1 MKKIVADRRAL
12 HRIPELDRDLD
23 RTMRYLRDALK
34 GLRCKLFSPIPNSL
48 CAFFDNGQ
56 DRSIAFRSGADGLP
70 VHERSFL
77 PFASQHPGQM
87 HSCGHDGHMAMLLEL
102 ARRMDNIRASRNI
115 LLIFQPA
122 EETTGGARDICKSG
136 VFEAHRTEAIF
147 GLHLWPDLPLG
158 VIASRENEMMSR
170 SCEVRVEIA
179 GRSASV
185 ARAEEGLDALEA
197 GFEFYRRARAAEA
210 AWPRDIY
217 RLMRFGRM
225 ESGCQCNVISDHT
238 RMEGTL
244 RAFQDEV
251 FFGILNALNQAAEE
265 IGTES
270 GCRISIETSM
280 GYPAVMNP
288 PELYRR
294 VRAAGIPFEEL
305 KHPVMITEDFSW
317 YQRHLPGL
325 FFFLG
330 AGPCP
335 PLQADN
341 FNFDETALDVGAN
354 FLEQLAL
361 RFGEAPGTLDVDS
374 QQGQHP
380 TD

>member
-1 MKKIVADRRAL
+1 MGNVDMECTDPMQQIVADRRAL

-23 RTMRYLRDALK
+23 RTMAYLRGALK
-34 GLRCKLFSPIPNSL
+34 NLRCKLFSPIPNSL
-48 CAFFDNGQ
+48 CAFFNNG
-56 DRSIAFRSGADGLP
+56 RGRAIAFRSGADALP

-77 PFASQHPGQM
+77 PFSSEIPGQM

-102 ARRMDNIRASRNI
+102 ARRMESVQARHDV

-136 VFEAHRTEAIF
+136 IFEEYNVEAIF

-170 SCEVRVEIA
+170 SCEVNVSID
-179 GRSASV
+179 GRSSSV
-185 ARAEEGLDALEA
+185 VRIDEGLDALQA
-197 GFEFYRRARAAEA
+197 GVVFYQRAREAEA
-210 AWPRDIY
+210 AWPDKY
-217 RLMRFGRM
+217 RLMHFGRM
-225 ESGCQCNVISDHT
+225 ESGRHCNLVSDRT

-251 FFGILNALNQAAEE
+251 FFGILDALNRAGEE
-265 IGTES
+265 IAKQS
-270 GCRISIETSM
+270 GCRVRIETSM

-294 VRAAGIPFEEL
+294 VRATGIPFAEL
-305 KHPVMITEDFSW
+305 DRPVMITEDFSW
-317 YQRHLPGL
+317 YQRHLAGM

-330 AGPCP
+330 VGPCP
-335 PLQADN
+335 ALQADN
-341 FNFDETALDVGAN
+341 FDFNESVLTTGAD

-361 RFGEAPGTLDVDS
+361 RFGVEA
-374 QQGQHP
+374 
-380 TD
+380 

>member
-1 MKKIVADRRAL
+1 MKPIIEDRRAL

-23 RTMRYLRDALK
+23 RTMSYLRDALK
-34 GLRCKLFSPIPNSL
+34 GLRCRLFSPIPNSL
-48 CAFFDNGQ
+48 CAFFDNGCDQ
-56 DRSIAFRSGADGLP
+56 SVAFRSGADGLP

-77 PFASQHPGQM
+77 PFSSTIPGQM

-102 ARRMDNIRASRNI
+102 ARRMDRIQTDRNI

-136 VFEAHRTEAIF
+136 VFETHHTEAIF

-170 SCEVRVEIA
+170 SCEVSVEIT
-179 GRSASV
+179 GRSVSV
-185 ARAEEGLDALEA
+185 ARAEEGLDALAA
-197 GFEFYRRARAAEA
+197 GFEFYHRALEAEST
-210 AWPRDIY
+210 WPPEMY
-217 RLMRFGRM
+217 RLMHFGRM
-225 ESGCQCNVISDHT
+225 ESGCQCNVVSDHT

-251 FFGILNALNQAAEE
+251 FFGILDALSRAADD
-265 IGTES
+265 ISAQS
-270 GCRISIETSM
+270 GCRIRIETSM
-280 GYPAVMNP
+280 GYPAVINP
-288 PELYRR
+288 PELYRKI
-294 VRAAGIPFEEL
+294 RATGIPFEEL
-305 KHPVMITEDFSW
+305 THPVMVTEDFSW
-317 YQRHLPGL
+317 YQRHLPGQ
-325 FFFLG
+325 FFLLG

-341 FNFDETALDVGAN
+341 FNFDEGALEVGVD

-361 RFGEAPGTLDVDS
+361 RFGGVSPS
-374 QQGQHP
+374 
-380 TD
+380 

>member
-1 MKKIVADRRAL
+1 MEQIVADRRAL

-23 RTMRYLRDALK
+23 RTMAYLRGALS
-34 GLRCKLFSPIPNSL
+34 GLRCKLFSPIPGSL
-48 CAFFDNGQ
+48 CAFFDNGCAQ
-56 DRSIAFRSGADGLP
+56 SVAFRSGADALP

-77 PFASQHPGQM
+77 PFASEIPGQM

-102 ARRMDNIRASRNI
+102 ARRMQGVRAGRNI

-136 VFEAHRTEAIF
+136 VFEACHVEAVF

-158 VIASRENEMMSR
+158 TIASRENEMMSR
-170 SCEVRVEIA
+170 SCEVTVDIE
-179 GRSASV
+179 GRAVSV
-185 ARAEEGLDALEA
+185 ARASEGADALRA
-197 GFEFYRRARAAEA
+197 GFEFYRRARDAEA
-210 AWPRDIY
+210 AWPSDLY
-217 RLMRFGRM
+217 RLMHFGRM
-225 ESGCQCNVISDHT
+225 ESGCKCNVVSDHT

-251 FFGILNALNQAAEE
+251 FFGILNALSRAADE
-265 IGTES
+265 ISAET
-270 GCRISIETSM
+270 GCRIKIETSM

-294 VRAAGIPFEEL
+294 VRAAGIQFSALE
-305 KHPVMITEDFSW
+305 HPAMVTEDFSW
-317 YQRHLPGL
+317 YQRHLPGM

-335 PLQADN
+335 PLQADD
-341 FNFDETALDVGAN
+341 FNFDEHALETGAD

-361 RFGEAPGTLDVDS
+361 RFGTEA
-374 QQGQHP
+374 
-380 TD
+380 

>member
-1 MKKIVADRRAL
+1 MEQIIADRRAL
-12 HRIPELDRDLD
+12 HRIPELDRELD
-23 RTMRYLRDALK
+23 RTMGYLRGALS
-34 GLRCKLFSPIPNSL
+34 GLRCRLSSPIPGSL
-48 CAFFDNGQ
+48 CAYFDNGRAQ
-56 DRSIAFRSGADGLP
+56 SIAFRSGADALP

-77 PFASQHPGQM
+77 PFASQIPGQM

-102 ARRMDNIRASRNI
+102 ARRMQGVRAEKNI

-136 VFEAHRTEAIF
+136 VFEAHQVEAVF

-158 VIASRENEMMSR
+158 TIASRENEMMSR
-170 SCEVRVEIA
+170 SCEVTVDIE
-179 GRSASV
+179 GRSVSV
-185 ARAEEGLDALEA
+185 ARASEGADALRA
-197 GFEFYRRARAAEA
+197 GFEFYRRAREIEA
-210 AWPRDIY
+210 AWPPELY
-217 RLMRFGRM
+217 RLMHFGRI
-225 ESGCQCNVISDHT
+225 ESGCKCNVVSDHT

-251 FFGILNALNQAAEE
+251 FFGILDALNRAAEE
-265 IGTES
+265 IAVGT
-270 GCRISIETSM
+270 GCRIGLETSM

-294 VRAAGIPFEEL
+294 VRAAGIPFSALE
-305 KHPVMITEDFSW
+305 HPAMVTEDFSW
-317 YQRHLPGL
+317 YQRHLPGM

-335 PLQADN
+335 PLQADD
-341 FNFDETALDVGAN
+341 FNFDEHALEIGAD

-361 RFGEAPGTLDVDS
+361 RFGAEA
-374 QQGQHP
+374 
-380 TD
+380 

>member
-23 RTMRYLRDALK
+23 RTMAYLRNALK

-48 CAFFDNGQ
+48 CAFFDNGR
-56 DRSIAFRSGADGLP
+56 DGSVAFRSGADGLP

-77 PFASQHPGQM
+77 PFSSELPGQM

-102 ARRMDNIRASRNI
+102 ARRMNDVQAPRNI

-136 VFEAHRTEAIF
+136 LFEAHRTQAIF

-170 SCEVRVEIA
+170 SCEVKVEIT
-179 GRSASV
+179 GRSVSV
-185 ARAEEGLDALEA
+185 ARAEEGLDALDA
-197 GFEFYRRARAAEA
+197 GYAFYCRARAAEA
-210 AWPRDIY
+210 AWPPEWY

-251 FFGILNALNQAAEE
+251 FFGILDALNRAAEE
-265 IGTES
+265 ISAES
-270 GCRISIETSM
+270 GCGIRIETSM

-288 PELYRR
+288 PELYRQ
-294 VRAAGIPFEEL
+294 VRALGIPFAEL
-305 KHPVMITEDFSW
+305 QHPVMVTEDFSW

-341 FNFDETALDVGAN
+341 FNFNEDALDIGAD

-361 RFGEAPGTLDVDS
+361 RFGSATQV
-374 QQGQHP
+374 
-380 TD
+380 